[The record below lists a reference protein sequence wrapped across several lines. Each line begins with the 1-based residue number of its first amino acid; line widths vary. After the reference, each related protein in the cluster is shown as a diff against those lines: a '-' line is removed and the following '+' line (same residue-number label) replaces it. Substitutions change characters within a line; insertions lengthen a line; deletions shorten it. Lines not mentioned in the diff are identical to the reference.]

1 MRFKTFAKRLYDA
14 LGYEEPMSEF
24 TRRLF
29 LMLLPSNEK
38 TLVDVGE
45 KTLKAYYTG
54 RLDVAPMA
62 KKIFSSASPRR
73 FEIF

>member
-1 MRFKTFAKRLYDA
+1 
-14 LGYEEPMSEF
+14 
-24 TRRLF
+24 
-29 LMLLPSNEK
+29 MLLSSNEK

-73 FEIF
+73 FEIFFEKSKQIARIV